1 MRELPILM
9 SGPLVRAVLSGQK
22 TQTRRPFS
30 AVFNSP
36 PDLIG
41 GWFRPGEWKLFGQ
54 AMSHFRARWYG
65 TYPSRVRCPFGKDGD
80 RLWVRETFAIVHPC
94 RDMETGYIDDIRQP
108 TDIPK
113 DNGGGFWVPWYRA
126 DWNGNDDADRGFKW
140 APSIHMPRWAS
151 RITLP
156 LVSVRVERVQDISEA
171 DAWAE
176 GYGEHW
182 QRRVKEAGADGPLGR
197 PDACGWFAM
206 LWDKLY
212 GTWGQNPWVAV
223 YEWGQIEVSR

>member
-1 MRELPILM
+1 MGREIPILM
-9 SGPLVRAVLSGQK
+9 SGPLVRATLAGLK
-22 TQTRRPFS
+22 TQTRRPIKRENKPDPGFEWAECLCREIDPS
-30 AVFNSP
+30 DTPCATCAVRF
-36 PDLIG
+36 
-41 GWFRPGEWKLFGQ
+41 PGL
-54 AMSHFRARWYG
+54 AAA
-65 TYPSRVRCPFGKDGD
+65 GD
-80 RLWVRETFAIVHPC
+80 RLWVRETW
-94 RDMETGYIDDIRQP
+94 QP
-108 TDIPK
+108 ATYDPK
-113 DNGGGFWVPWYRA
+113 NPADCLYRA
-126 DWNGNDDADRGFKW
+126 DDNRGVEDLGEGRW
-140 APSIHMPRWAS
+140 IASIHMPRWAS

-212 GTWGQNPWVAV
+212 GTWGQNPWVVV
-223 YEWGQIEVSR
+223 YEWGAIEVVK